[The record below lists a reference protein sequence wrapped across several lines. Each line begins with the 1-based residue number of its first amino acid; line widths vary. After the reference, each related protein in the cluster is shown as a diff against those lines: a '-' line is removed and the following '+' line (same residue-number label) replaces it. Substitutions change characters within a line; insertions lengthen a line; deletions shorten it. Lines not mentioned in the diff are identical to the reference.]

1 VSDVRP
7 MTVASAPSMVE
18 GWRQRAG
25 PQRRFEV
32 RCAGCAYGGVVESLP
47 DRCPMCGGS
56 GWETLG
62 APGSPPLSKAVE
74 R

>member
-1 VSDVRP
+1 VSAVRRV
-7 MTVASAPSMVE
+7 VASAPPMLE
-18 GWRQRAG
+18 GWRQRGG

-56 GWETLG
+56 GWDAVG
-62 APGSPPLSKAVE
+62 APGSLLRSRAE